1 MGGTLR
7 QGAAAPEPAR
17 NFDTEEQSYISI
29 YDVHRESSKVIC
41 LYINVHRKNTGHK
54 NLYIPQNNILAV

>member
-7 QGAAAPEPAR
+7 QGAAAQEPAR

-29 YDVHRESSKVIC
+29 YKC
-41 LYINVHRKNTGHK
+41 T
-54 NLYIPQNNILAV
+54 